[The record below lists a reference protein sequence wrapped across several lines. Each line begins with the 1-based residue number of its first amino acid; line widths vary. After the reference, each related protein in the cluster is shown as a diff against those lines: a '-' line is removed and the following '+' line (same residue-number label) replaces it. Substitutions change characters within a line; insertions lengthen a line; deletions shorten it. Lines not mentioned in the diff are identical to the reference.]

1 MIMRLVLFILFFNFI
16 NAKPIEYFVK
26 IFNSG
31 KYVKMEIDFSHKQY
45 ESDYNSNGVFFFI
58 DKKRYVFDSSEFLL
72 IVDDS
77 ISTTINHKTQQI
89 IFSIIPNGQLN
100 IFDILSGEYES
111 IIFTKEEIN
120 NNSQNFYFKV
130 RDFNYSG
137 FVIVDLLSKNIRKIN
152 LELDINQSIS
162 VDIKSIEL
170 IENYEVPKVSNY
182 KYEIIDLRG

>member
-1 MIMRLVLFILFFNFI
+1 M
-16 NAKPIEYFVK
+16 
-26 IFNSG
+26 
-31 KYVKMEIDFSHKQY
+31 
-45 ESDYNSNGVFFFI
+45 
-58 DKKRYVFDSSEFLL
+58 
-72 IVDDS
+72 
-77 ISTTINHKTQQI
+77 
-89 IFSIIPNGQLN
+89 N

-152 LELDINQSIS
+152 LELDNNQSIS

-182 KYEIIDLRG
+182 KYETIDLRG